1 MAIYQYRCP
10 KCGPFEVI
18 RPLGEAGRSQRCGG
32 CGGTARRVFTAPM
45 LVRTPRPLARALAA
59 QEASAYEPA
68 VVDRVPPG
76 RRPASSADPPAR
88 RRPTGT

>member
-1 MAIYQYRCP
+1 
-10 KCGPFEVI
+10 
-18 RPLGEAGRSQRCGG
+18 
-32 CGGTARRVFTAPM
+32 M